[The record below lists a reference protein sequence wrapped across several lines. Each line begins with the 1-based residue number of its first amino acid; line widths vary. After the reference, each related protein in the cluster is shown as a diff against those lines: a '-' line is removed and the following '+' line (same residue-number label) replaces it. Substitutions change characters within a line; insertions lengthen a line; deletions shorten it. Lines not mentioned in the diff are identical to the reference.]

1 MRGDVIDGTLFR
13 GRKEELK
20 ANEKERK
27 KERER
32 ERERESHAAGNNTG
46 YTLLLVVVMS
56 A

>member
-32 ERERESHAAGNNTG
+32 ERERV
-46 YTLLLVVVMS
+46 TLQEIIQDTRCCWWWS
-56 A
+56 